1 MYKKENKFGRTLN
14 RLKIMLVW
22 RKKILL
28 YKSVLFGGVRYTDYV
43 GDCPLLSNGGGTWG
57 YFHITQS
64 HNGPTIRHLSIPF
77 PFSIPEK
84 SNKPTDLHQP
94 LFCDKSS
101 GRHCYMDRRAS
112 LYENQSNL
120 KSSKIFL

>member
-1 MYKKENKFGRTLN
+1 
-14 RLKIMLVW
+14 MLVL

-84 SNKPTDLHQP
+84 SNKPADFSP
-94 LFCDKSS
+94 
-101 GRHCYMDRRAS
+101 
-112 LYENQSNL
+112 
-120 KSSKIFL
+120 

>member
-1 MYKKENKFGRTLN
+1 
-14 RLKIMLVW
+14 MLVW

-84 SNKPTDLHQP
+84 SNKPTDFSP
-94 LFCDKSS
+94 
-101 GRHCYMDRRAS
+101 
-112 LYENQSNL
+112 
-120 KSSKIFL
+120 